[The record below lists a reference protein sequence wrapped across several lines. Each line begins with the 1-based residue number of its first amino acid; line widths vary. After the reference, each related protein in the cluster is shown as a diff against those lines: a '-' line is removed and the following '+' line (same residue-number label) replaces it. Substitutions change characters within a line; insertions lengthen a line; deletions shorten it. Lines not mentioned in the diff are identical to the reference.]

1 MFLPAISELEPIA
14 RAAGEAIMAIYH
26 QPFAVEYKADESPL
40 TAADKGAHEVIVQA
54 LARLT
59 PDIPV
64 LSEESDAE
72 TMQVRCSWSR
82 YWLVDPLDGTKEF
95 VSRNGEFTVNIAL
108 IEEGRPVWGLVYA
121 PVLDKLWYGGKE
133 IGAWRVADGE
143 CEAIQVRPHREGTPW
158 RVVGSR
164 NHLSQATLD
173 YLAPFGEIE
182 LVSMGSSLKFCII
195 AEGGRRALSAS
206 CPHLRMGHGG
216 GAGGAGRGGR
226 QRDPTRWLSACLQQ
240 AGYPQPLVCGAGLIA
255 VARARRCKKAGQC
268 PAFCIFAFND
278 TSRFPIQNTFLNGL
292 MVTLA

>member
-1 MFLPAISELEPIA
+1 MYLPAISELDPIA
-14 RAAGEAIMAIYH
+14 RAAGDAILAIYR
-26 QPFAVEYKADESPL
+26 QPFAVEYKQDESPL
-40 TAADKGAHEVIVQA
+40 TAADQGAHEVIVQA

-72 TMQVRCSWSR
+72 TMQARLGWSR

-108 IEEGRPVWGLVYA
+108 IDHGRPVWGLVYA

-133 IGAWRVADGE
+133 VGAWRVADGTHK
-143 CEAIQVRPHREGTPW
+143 AIQTRPHEAGQAW

-173 YLAPFGEIE
+173 YLAPLGEVE

-195 AEGGRRALSAS
+195 AEGGAELYPRLAPTCEWDTAAAQAVLE
-206 CPHLRMGHGG
+206 
-216 GAGGAGRGGR
+216 GAGGSVTQLDG
-226 QRDPTRWLSACLQQ
+226 SAL
-240 AGYPQPLVCGAGLIA
+240 AYNKPDILNPWF
-255 VARARRCKKAGQC
+255 VARA
-268 PAFCIFAFND
+268 
-278 TSRFPIQNTFLNGL
+278 
-292 MVTLA
+292 

>member
-14 RAAGEAIMAIYH
+14 RAAGDAILTLYR
-26 QPFAVEYKADESPL
+26 QPFGVEEKQGESPL
-40 TAADKGAHEVIVQA
+40 TAADQGAHEVIVQA

-72 TMQVRCSWSR
+72 TMQARLGWSR

-108 IEEGRPVWGLVYA
+108 IDHGRPVWGLVYA

-133 IGAWRVADGE
+133 VGAWRVADGTHK
-143 CEAIQVRPHREGTPW
+143 AIQTRPHEAGQAW

-173 YLAPFGEIE
+173 YLAPLGEVE

-195 AEGGRRALSAS
+195 AEGGAELYPRLAPTCEWDTAAAQAVLE
-206 CPHLRMGHGG
+206 
-216 GAGGAGRGGR
+216 GAGGSVTQLDGTALAYNK
-226 QRDPTRWLSACLQQ
+226 PNILNPWF
-240 AGYPQPLVCGAGLIA
+240 
-255 VARARRCKKAGQC
+255 VARA
-268 PAFCIFAFND
+268 
-278 TSRFPIQNTFLNGL
+278 
-292 MVTLA
+292 

>member
-1 MFLPAISELEPIA
+1 MFLPAISDLEPIA

-59 PDIPV
+59 PTIPV

-72 TMQVRCSWSR
+72 TMQARLGWSR

-108 IEEGRPVWGLVYA
+108 IEDGRPVWGLVYA
-121 PVLDKLWYGGKE
+121 PVPDRLWYGGRGL
-133 IGAWRVADGE
+133 GAWRIDGGRTVAIKTRPHADGQ
-143 CEAIQVRPHREGTPW
+143 AW

-173 YLAPFGEIE
+173 YLARFGDIARGEIE

-195 AEGGRRALSAS
+195 AEGDAEFYPRLAPTCEWDTGAAQAVLE
-206 CPHLRMGHGG
+206 
-216 GAGGAGRGGR
+216 GAGGSV
-226 QRDPTRWLSACLQQ
+226 TRLDGSALE
-240 AGYPQPLVCGAGLIA
+240 YNKPDILNPWF
-255 VARARRCKKAGQC
+255 VARA
-268 PAFCIFAFND
+268 
-278 TSRFPIQNTFLNGL
+278 
-292 MVTLA
+292 

>member
-1 MFLPAISELEPIA
+1 MFLPAISALEPIA
-14 RAAGEAIMAIYH
+14 RAAGDAILAIYR
-26 QPFAVEYKADESPL
+26 QPFAVEYKQDESPL
-40 TAADKGAHEVIVQA
+40 TAADQGAHEVIVQA
-54 LARLT
+54 FVRLT

-72 TMQVRCSWSR
+72 TMQARRGWSR

-121 PVLDKLWYGGKE
+121 PVLDKLWYGGKGV
-133 IGAWRVADGE
+133 GAWRVADGKHE
-143 CEAIQVRPHREGTPW
+143 GIQTRPHKDGQAW

-195 AEGGRRALSAS
+195 AEGGAELYPRLAPTCEWDTAAAQAVLE
-206 CPHLRMGHGG
+206 
-216 GAGGAGRGGR
+216 GAGGSVTQLDG
-226 QRDPTRWLSACLQQ
+226 SAL
-240 AGYPQPLVCGAGLIA
+240 AYNKPDILNPWF
-255 VARARRCKKAGQC
+255 VARA
-268 PAFCIFAFND
+268 
-278 TSRFPIQNTFLNGL
+278 
-292 MVTLA
+292 

>member
-14 RAAGEAIMAIYH
+14 RAAGDAILAIYR
-26 QPFAVEYKADESPL
+26 QPFAVEYKQDESPL
-40 TAADKGAHEVIVQA
+40 TAADQGAHEVIVQA

-72 TMQVRCSWSR
+72 TMQARLGWSR

-108 IEEGRPVWGLVYA
+108 IDHGRPVWGLVYA

-133 IGAWRVADGE
+133 VGAWRVADGTHK
-143 CEAIQVRPHREGTPW
+143 AIQTRPHEAGQVW

-173 YLAPFGEIE
+173 YLASFGEIE

-195 AEGGRRALSAS
+195 AEGGAELYPRLAPTCEWDTAAAQAVLE
-206 CPHLRMGHGG
+206 
-216 GAGGAGRGGR
+216 GAGGSVTQLDGTSLAYNKP
-226 QRDPTRWLSACLQQ
+226 DILNPWF
-240 AGYPQPLVCGAGLIA
+240 
-255 VARARRCKKAGQC
+255 VARA
-268 PAFCIFAFND
+268 
-278 TSRFPIQNTFLNGL
+278 
-292 MVTLA
+292 

>member
-14 RAAGEAIMAIYH
+14 RAAGDAILAIYR
-26 QPFAVEYKADESPL
+26 QPFAVEYKQDESPL
-40 TAADKGAHEVIVQA
+40 TAADQGAHEVIVQA

-72 TMQVRCSWSR
+72 TMQARLGWSR

-108 IEEGRPVWGLVYA
+108 IDHGRPVWGLVYA
-121 PVLDKLWYGGKE
+121 PVLDRLWYGGKG
-133 IGAWRVADGE
+133 IGAWRVADGKH
-143 CEAIQVRPHREGTPW
+143 EAIQTRPHGDGEAW

-164 NHLSQATLD
+164 NHLSQETLD

-195 AEGGRRALSAS
+195 AEGGAELYPRLAPTCEWDTAAAQAVLE
-206 CPHLRMGHGG
+206 
-216 GAGGAGRGGR
+216 GAGGSVTQLDGSSLAYNK
-226 QRDPTRWLSACLQQ
+226 PEILNPWF
-240 AGYPQPLVCGAGLIA
+240 
-255 VARARRCKKAGQC
+255 VARA
-268 PAFCIFAFND
+268 
-278 TSRFPIQNTFLNGL
+278 
-292 MVTLA
+292 

>member
-14 RAAGEAIMAIYH
+14 RAAGDAILTIYR
-26 QPFAVEYKADESPL
+26 QPFAVEYKQDESPL
-40 TAADKGAHEVIVQA
+40 TAADQGAHEVIVQA

-72 TMQVRCSWSR
+72 TMQARLGWSR

-108 IEEGRPVWGLVYA
+108 IEESRPVWGLVYA

-133 IGAWRVADGE
+133 VGAWRVADGAHK
-143 CEAIQVRPHREGTPW
+143 AIQTRPHEAGQAW

-164 NHLSQATLD
+164 NHLSQETLD

-195 AEGGRRALSAS
+195 AEGGAELYPRLAPTCEWDTAAAQAVLE
-206 CPHLRMGHGG
+206 
-216 GAGGAGRGGR
+216 GAGGSVTQLDG
-226 QRDPTRWLSACLQQ
+226 SAL
-240 AGYPQPLVCGAGLIA
+240 AYNKPDILNPWF
-255 VARARRCKKAGQC
+255 VARA
-268 PAFCIFAFND
+268 
-278 TSRFPIQNTFLNGL
+278 
-292 MVTLA
+292 

>member
-14 RAAGEAIMAIYH
+14 RAAGDAILAIYR
-26 QPFAVEYKADESPL
+26 QPFAVEYKQDESPL
-40 TAADKGAHEVIVQA
+40 TAADQGAHEVIVQA

-72 TMQVRCSWSR
+72 TMQARLGWSR

-108 IEEGRPVWGLVYA
+108 IDHGRPVWGLVFA
-121 PVLDKLWYGGKE
+121 PVLDRLWYGGKGM
-133 IGAWRVADGE
+133 GAWRVADGTHK
-143 CEAIQVRPHREGTPW
+143 AIQTLPHQEGAPW

-164 NHLSQATLD
+164 NHLSQETLD

-195 AEGGRRALSAS
+195 AEGGAELYPRLAPTCEWDTAAAQAVLE
-206 CPHLRMGHGG
+206 
-216 GAGGAGRGGR
+216 GAGGSVTQLDG
-226 QRDPTRWLSACLQQ
+226 SAL
-240 AGYPQPLVCGAGLIA
+240 AYNKPDILNPWF
-255 VARARRCKKAGQC
+255 VARA
-268 PAFCIFAFND
+268 
-278 TSRFPIQNTFLNGL
+278 
-292 MVTLA
+292 

>member
-14 RAAGEAIMAIYH
+14 RAAGDAILAIYR
-26 QPFAVEYKADESPL
+26 QPFAVEFKQDESPL
-40 TAADKGAHEVIVQA
+40 TAADQGAHEVIVQA

-72 TMQVRCSWSR
+72 TMQARLGWSR

-108 IEEGRPVWGLVYA
+108 IDHGRPVWGLVYA

-133 IGAWRVADGE
+133 VGAWRVADGTHK
-143 CEAIQVRPHREGTPW
+143 AIQTRPHEAGQAW

-173 YLAPFGEIE
+173 YLAPLGEVE

-195 AEGGRRALSAS
+195 AEGGAELYPRLAPTCEWDTAAAQAVLE
-206 CPHLRMGHGG
+206 
-216 GAGGAGRGGR
+216 GAGGSVTQLDG
-226 QRDPTRWLSACLQQ
+226 SAL
-240 AGYPQPLVCGAGLIA
+240 AYNKPDILNPWF
-255 VARARRCKKAGQC
+255 VARA
-268 PAFCIFAFND
+268 
-278 TSRFPIQNTFLNGL
+278 
-292 MVTLA
+292 

>member
-14 RAAGEAIMAIYH
+14 RAAGDAILAIYR
-26 QPFAVEYKADESPL
+26 QPFAVEYKQDESPL
-40 TAADKGAHEVIVQA
+40 TAADQGAHEVIVQA

-72 TMQVRCSWSR
+72 TMQARLGWSR

-108 IEEGRPVWGLVYA
+108 IEESRPVWGLVYA

-133 IGAWRVADGE
+133 VGAWRVADGTHK
-143 CEAIQVRPHREGTPW
+143 AIQTRPHEAGQAW

-164 NHLSQATLD
+164 NHLSQETLD

-195 AEGGRRALSAS
+195 AEGGAELYPRLAPTCEWDTAAAQAVLE
-206 CPHLRMGHGG
+206 
-216 GAGGAGRGGR
+216 GAGGSVTQLDG
-226 QRDPTRWLSACLQQ
+226 S
-240 AGYPQPLVCGAGLIA
+240 PLCYNKPDILNPWF
-255 VARARRCKKAGQC
+255 VARA
-268 PAFCIFAFND
+268 
-278 TSRFPIQNTFLNGL
+278 
-292 MVTLA
+292 

>member
-1 MFLPAISELEPIA
+1 MYLPAISELEPIA
-14 RAAGEAIMAIYH
+14 RAAGDTIMAIYR
-26 QPFAVEYKADESPL
+26 QPFAVEYKQDESPL
-40 TAADKGAHEVIVQA
+40 TAADQGAHEVIVQA

-72 TMQVRCSWSR
+72 TMQARLGWSR

-108 IEEGRPVWGLVYA
+108 IDQGRPVWGLVYA

-133 IGAWRVADGE
+133 VGAWRVADGTHK
-143 CEAIQVRPHREGTPW
+143 AIQTRPHEAGQAW

-173 YLAPFGEIE
+173 YLAPLGEVE

-195 AEGGRRALSAS
+195 AEGGAELYPRLAPTCEWDTAAAQAVLE
-206 CPHLRMGHGG
+206 
-216 GAGGAGRGGR
+216 GAGGSVTQLDGSSLAYNK
-226 QRDPTRWLSACLQQ
+226 PEILNPWF
-240 AGYPQPLVCGAGLIA
+240 
-255 VARARRCKKAGQC
+255 VARA
-268 PAFCIFAFND
+268 
-278 TSRFPIQNTFLNGL
+278 
-292 MVTLA
+292 

>member
-14 RAAGEAIMAIYH
+14 RAAGDAILAIYR
-26 QPFAVEYKADESPL
+26 QPFAVEYKQDESPL
-40 TAADKGAHEVIVQA
+40 TAADQGAHEVIVQA

-72 TMQVRCSWSR
+72 TMQARLGWSR

-108 IEEGRPVWGLVYA
+108 IDHGRPVWGLVYA

-133 IGAWRVADGE
+133 VGAWRVADGTHK
-143 CEAIQVRPHREGTPW
+143 AIQTRPHEAGQAW

-164 NHLSQATLD
+164 NHLSQETLD

-195 AEGGRRALSAS
+195 AEGGAS
-206 CPHLRMGHGG
+206 LYPRLAPTCEWDTAAAQAVLE
-216 GAGGAGRGGR
+216 GAGGSVTQLDGTALAYNK
-226 QRDPTRWLSACLQQ
+226 PNILNPWF
-240 AGYPQPLVCGAGLIA
+240 
-255 VARARRCKKAGQC
+255 VARA
-268 PAFCIFAFND
+268 
-278 TSRFPIQNTFLNGL
+278 
-292 MVTLA
+292 

>member
-14 RAAGEAIMAIYH
+14 RAAGDAILTIYR
-26 QPFAVEYKADESPL
+26 QPFAVEYKQDESPL
-40 TAADKGAHEVIVQA
+40 TAADQGAHEVIVQA

-72 TMQVRCSWSR
+72 TMQARLGWSR

-108 IEEGRPVWGLVYA
+108 IDHGRPVWGLVYA
-121 PVLDKLWYGGKE
+121 PVLDRLWYGGKG
-133 IGAWRVADGE
+133 IGAWRVADGTHK
-143 CEAIQVRPHREGTPW
+143 AIQTRPHEAGQAW

-164 NHLSQATLD
+164 NHLSQETLD

-195 AEGGRRALSAS
+195 AEGGAELYPRLAPTCEWDTAAAQAVLE
-206 CPHLRMGHGG
+206 
-216 GAGGAGRGGR
+216 GAGGSVTQLDG
-226 QRDPTRWLSACLQQ
+226 SAL
-240 AGYPQPLVCGAGLIA
+240 AYNKPDILNPWF
-255 VARARRCKKAGQC
+255 VARA
-268 PAFCIFAFND
+268 
-278 TSRFPIQNTFLNGL
+278 
-292 MVTLA
+292 